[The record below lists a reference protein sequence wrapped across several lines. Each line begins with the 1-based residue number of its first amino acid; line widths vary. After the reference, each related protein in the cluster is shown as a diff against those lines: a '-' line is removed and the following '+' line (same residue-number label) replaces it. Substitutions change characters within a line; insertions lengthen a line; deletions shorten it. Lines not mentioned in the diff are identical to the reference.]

1 MTSSG
6 VHQRKKRV
14 PNRLVFSNAHKG
26 RACLPCTLCHESLE
40 QYTHPVI
47 WKNPN
52 ILPFVNKIC
61 GEETIHLDSCTCW
74 NYGDMCM
81 DVMRKHTSRP
91 NLQARMLYY
100 RHCVRV
106 QTWPHYLRTMSVQNV
121 LLFVSSITVHFT
133 K

>member
-1 MTSSG
+1 MEYT
-6 VHQRKKRV
+6 
-14 PNRLVFSNAHKG
+14 KG
-26 RACLPCTLCHESLE
+26 RNVSLTDWFSQMHTKVGHVCHVLYAMSRWNN
-40 QYTHPVI
+40 THPVI

-91 NLQARMLYY
+91 NLQARVLYY